1 MNMENKKY
9 TKEQFEKLPKWAQ
22 DEINSLEMYRKS
34 LHQRLMQ
41 FEGKSETN
49 TYIREGLD
57 RLPIQN
63 NAHVEFTTGERNLN
77 TASIYVRGDGTIDV
91 NTDSRLGH
99 TMVVMPRA
107 ANSFYITWVDL

>member
-22 DEINSLEMYRKS
+22 DEINYLEMYRKS

-49 TYIREGLD
+49 T
-57 RLPIQN
+57 
-63 NAHVEFTTGERNLN
+63 
-77 TASIYVRGDGTIDV
+77 
-91 NTDSRLGH
+91 
-99 TMVVMPRA
+99 
-107 ANSFYITWVDL
+107 